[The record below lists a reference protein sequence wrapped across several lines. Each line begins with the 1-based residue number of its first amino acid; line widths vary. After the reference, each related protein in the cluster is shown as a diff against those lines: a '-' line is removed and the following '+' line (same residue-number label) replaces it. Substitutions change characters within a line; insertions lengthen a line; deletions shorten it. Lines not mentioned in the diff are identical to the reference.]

1 MTTSPL
7 LPSEDTIHA
16 ATATVRTTLD
26 TGTTIDVVAQRAVEL
41 RDREGRLLFRY
52 ASDGSLTVAAP
63 SGDLVLEAP
72 SGAVRVVARES
83 ILLDAPTA
91 IVRAERARLVA
102 TSVETV
108 VGEALH
114 VADRIEIRATRLVTR
129 AVDVL
134 RDATGL
140 VQERAGRMR
149 LLVADLLR
157 VESGTTTM
165 LSERETS
172 IDGSRVHLG

>member
-1 MTTSPL
+1 MSTTPTISL
-7 LPSEDTIHA
+7 NDASELA
-16 ATATVRTTLD
+16 CSAVRTTLD
-26 TGTTIDVVAQRAVEL
+26 TGATVDVVASRAVEL
-41 RDREGRLLFRY
+41 RDREGRLVFRY
-52 ASDGSLTVAAP
+52 ATDGSLTVAAP
-63 SGDLVLEAP
+63 SGDLILEAP
-72 SGAVRVVARES
+72 SGAVRIAARES
-83 ILLDAPTA
+83 IVLDAPTA

-140 VQERAGRMR
+140 VEERAGRVR

-157 VESGTTTM
+157 VESRTTTM
-165 LSERETS
+165 LSEHETS